1 MDRFSFD
8 ARAISCPRG
17 LHRATYRRLL
27 RWRPLR
33 PRIRHRLETLLRHRL
48 LRIREHLGLE
58 PSRSPGREWVRVGSA
73 AAFLHVSTRTLC
85 RWTNQDK
92 IACHRVPGG
101 AGTGTSSGASSSESG
116 PRDACDGARTGPAPA
131 ATSHGAGGSR
141 PAAAEQSSVLSGS
154 RAVQA
159 AVTTS

>member
-8 ARAISCPRG
+8 ARAIPCPRG

-27 RWRPLR
+27 RDLRRVDDRLARLRWRPLR
-33 PRIRHRLETLLRHRL
+33 SRIRHRLETLLRHRL
-48 LRIREHLGLE
+48 LRIRERLGLE

-92 IACHRVPGG
+92 IAYHRAWSGG
-101 AGTGTSSGASSSESG
+101 HRYFQRRELL
-116 PRDACDGARTGPAPA
+116 RVR
-131 ATSHGAGGSR
+131 ATR
-141 PAAAEQSSVLSGS
+141 RV
-154 RAVQA
+154 
-159 AVTTS
+159 